1 MYGRHIRRMT
11 EAMNEGAGV
20 VRGADVRIYCV
31 LETLPEAKN
40 NHCFRDQK
48 EEKQF
53 SKGGQA

>member
-1 MYGRHIRRMT
+1 MT

-31 LETLPEAKN
+31 LETFPEAKN

-48 EEKQF
+48 EGKQF
-53 SKGGQA
+53 TEGGQA

>member
-1 MYGRHIRRMT
+1 MYGRYIRRMT

-20 VRGADVRIYCV
+20 VRGADVRICHV

-48 EEKQF
+48 EGKQF
-53 SKGGQA
+53 TEGGQA